1 MRSKAEALAKP
12 TVGDRWRMSFKEEY
26 RITAVK
32 NGYVY
37 DECTKGIDA
46 GQGELSNPIGLWQVW
61 ASAKNAEYLGGAK

>member
-1 MRSKAEALAKP
+1 
-12 TVGDRWRMSFKEEY
+12 MSFNEEY

-32 NGYVY
+32 NGYVH

-61 ASAKNAEYLGGAK
+61 ASAANAEYLGGAE